1 MNIMTPTALLKKVVK
16 HFNVERK
23 KQLSFVII
31 FSIFSSVAELIS
43 IALLIPFVGFFLDP
57 NYYLFNDI
65 FKNIFTFFSINTK
78 SEILFFVS
86 LSFVLVVV
94 LSGVIK
100 IIFIKTSNRLTEN
113 ITSDFRIKI
122 FNFLINQDF
131 SYYYKHGSN
140 EIMSN
145 LSQKTTTFST
155 IIFSSINIFNSLLIS
170 IAIISVLVMNDP
182 IYTPALIFIVL
193 IFFFIAFKLK
203 SKKVVES
210 GKSININQNVFIDI
224 FENAVGYLQE
234 IIIYDLKK
242 LFSKSLDEASK
253 KNAKSLANIRS
264 TGMMPKVYLET
275 SFLIIA
281 VLLIYFL
288 NLSSRTLQENIGYLA
303 ILAYGVQRI
312 LPQINNIYNLSINFR
327 SVTPTVQNFLD
338 ILDGGIRKYNFDEN
352 NIKEKITF
360 KNEIILKDIC
370 YRYNQQSSNVLNN
383 INLSIKKGE
392 KIAIKGRTGSG
403 KTTLINIISGLL
415 NPVSGSILIDGHNLD
430 NEKKKGW
437 QKNLAIVPQTTF
449 LNDGTILENITLGFA
464 QNKINNDK
472 LRQVIEIAN
481 LNGFIEK
488 LPNNVN
494 EKVGERGVR
503 LSGGQRQRIGI
514 ARALY
519 RDANLIILDE
529 PTNSLDFQTEMSIL
543 ESLIKNEKDKT
554 MIMIS
559 HNDRFLDFFD
569 QIIDLDKLGNK

>member
-1 MNIMTPTALLKKVVK
+1 MKIMTPTALLKKVVK

-338 ILDGGIRKYNFDEN
+338 ILDGGTRKYNFDEN

>member
-1 MNIMTPTALLKKVVK
+1 MKIMTPTALLKKVVK

>member
-1 MNIMTPTALLKKVVK
+1 MKIMTPTALLKKVVK

-281 VLLIYFL
+281 VLLFYFV
-288 NLSSRTLQENIGYLA
+288 NVSSRTLQENIGYLA
-303 ILAYGVQRI
+303 I
-312 LPQINNIYNLSINFR
+312 
-327 SVTPTVQNFLD
+327 
-338 ILDGGIRKYNFDEN
+338 
-352 NIKEKITF
+352 
-360 KNEIILKDIC
+360 
-370 YRYNQQSSNVLNN
+370 
-383 INLSIKKGE
+383 
-392 KIAIKGRTGSG
+392 
-403 KTTLINIISGLL
+403 
-415 NPVSGSILIDGHNLD
+415 
-430 NEKKKGW
+430 
-437 QKNLAIVPQTTF
+437 
-449 LNDGTILENITLGFA
+449 
-464 QNKINNDK
+464 
-472 LRQVIEIAN
+472 
-481 LNGFIEK
+481 
-488 LPNNVN
+488 
-494 EKVGERGVR
+494 
-503 LSGGQRQRIGI
+503 
-514 ARALY
+514 
-519 RDANLIILDE
+519 
-529 PTNSLDFQTEMSIL
+529 
-543 ESLIKNEKDKT
+543 
-554 MIMIS
+554 
-559 HNDRFLDFFD
+559 
-569 QIIDLDKLGNK
+569 